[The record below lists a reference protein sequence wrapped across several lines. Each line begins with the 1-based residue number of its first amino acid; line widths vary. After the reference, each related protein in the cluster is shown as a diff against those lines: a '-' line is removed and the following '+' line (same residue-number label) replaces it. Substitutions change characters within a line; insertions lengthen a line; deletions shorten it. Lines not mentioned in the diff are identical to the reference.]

1 MSSRSRSAR
10 LGRWFAVVILAVG
23 CSSSRGPDP
32 AADPPPPVS
41 SPPPADA
48 PVPLPDPPA
57 PDPDPAKS
65 GPTMGDRAQSAVEGL
80 VIGAIVGSQAGPI
93 GSAVFGGALMIY
105 SAVTGRV
112 PLGDHPGGVDSERER
127 EESMEDQIETEVA
140 RQDDLE
146 SQIEE
151 ELKRQEELLEQ
162 IEREEA
168 EREQG
173 APQTAAIPG
182 PADLEDRADP
192 RSAPPT
198 PGHRDLPIAIFEKES
213 VTIEKGTWG
222 NDRKLEVEK
231 LFLDAD
237 QDGRPEEVRYLD
249 QRTGLLVRREE
260 DRNYDGSIDAW
271 SRYEAGALVERTL
284 DESGDGQPDAWESYA
299 GGRMTA
305 AEKDR
310 DADGTRDVFYRY
322 AGDDLVEER
331 HDTNDDGRVD
341 RTLYYESRRLA
352 RSEEDRDADGRTDTW
367 SYYAAVDGEE
377 VVVRIEKDSG
387 GHGKADTF
395 ETYAQ
400 KDGKTVIER
409 REEDK
414 NGDGVIDVTS
424 IYEDGKLKR
433 REVSDPALVPL

>member
-10 LGRWFAVVILAVG
+10 LGRWFAAVILAVG

-32 AADPPPPVS
+32 VADPPPPVS

-48 PVPLPDPPA
+48 PVPLPDPPPA
-57 PDPDPAKS
+57 ADPANS
-65 GPTMGDRAQSAVEGL
+65 GPTVGDRAQSAVEGL
-80 VIGAIVGSQAGPI
+80 LIGAIVGSQAGPI

-112 PLGDHPGGVDSERER
+112 PLGDRSGGGDSERER

-151 ELKRQEELLEQ
+151 ELKRQEELLKQ

-168 EREQG
+168 EREAG
-173 APQTAAIPG
+173 APQTASVPG
-182 PADLEDRADP
+182 PDLEGRADP
-192 RSAPPT
+192 RSAPTT
-198 PGHRDLPIAIFEKES
+198 PGHRDLPLAVFEKES
-213 VTIEKGTWG
+213 VTIEKGAWG
-222 NDRKLEVEK
+222 NDGKLEVEK
-231 LFLDAD
+231 LSLDAD
-237 QDGRPEEVRYLD
+237 EDGRPEELRYLD
-249 QRTGLLVRREE
+249 ERTGQLVRREE
-260 DRNYDGSIDAW
+260 DRNYDGTIDAW
-271 SRYEAGALVERTL
+271 SRYESGALVERTL
-284 DESGDGQPDAWESYA
+284 DESGDGQPDVFESYA

-305 AEKDR
+305 SEKDR
-310 DADGTRDVFYRY
+310 DADGTRDAFYRF
-322 AGDDLVEER
+322 AGGDLVEER

-367 SYYAAVDGEE
+367 SYYADVNGDE

-395 ETYAQ
+395 EIYAQ

-433 REVSDPALVPL
+433 REVSDPSLVPL

>member
-1 MSSRSRSAR
+1 MSSCSRSAR
-10 LGRWFAVVILAVG
+10 LGRWFVAALLALG
-23 CSSSRGPDP
+23 CSSGRGPDP
-32 AADPPPPVS
+32 AADPLPPVS

-48 PVPLPDPPA
+48 PVPLPDPPPA
-57 PDPDPAKS
+57 ADPGPS
-65 GPTMGDRAQSAVEGL
+65 GPTLGDRAQSAVEGL

-93 GSAVFGGALMIY
+93 GSAVFGGALMVY

-112 PLGDHPGGVDSERER
+112 PLGDRRGGDSERQR

-151 ELKRQEELLEQ
+151 ELKRQEELLKQ

-168 EREQG
+168 EREAG
-173 APQTAAIPG
+173 APKTAAAPG
-182 PADLEDRADP
+182 VDLDGRADP
-192 RSAPPT
+192 RSAPAT
-198 PGHRDLPIAIFEKES
+198 PGHRDLPRAVFEKES
-213 VTIEKGTWG
+213 VEIEKGAWG
-222 NDRKLEVEK
+222 NDRKLKVEK

-237 QDGRPEEVRYLD
+237 EDGRPEEVRYVD
-249 QRTGLLVRREE
+249 ERTGQLVRREE
-260 DRNYDGSIDAW
+260 DRDYDGAIDAW
-271 SRYEAGALVERTL
+271 SRYEGSVLVERTL
-284 DESGDGQPDAWESYA
+284 DESGDGRPDVWESYA
-299 GGRMTA
+299 AGRMTA
-305 AEKDR
+305 SEKDR
-310 DADGTRDVFYRY
+310 DGDGTRDAFYRF

-352 RSEEDRDADGRTDTW
+352 RAEEDRDADGRTDTW
-367 SYYAAVDGEE
+367 SYYTNVDGEE

>member
-1 MSSRSRSAR
+1 
-10 LGRWFAVVILAVG
+10 
-23 CSSSRGPDP
+23 
-32 AADPPPPVS
+32 
-41 SPPPADA
+41 
-48 PVPLPDPPA
+48 
-57 PDPDPAKS
+57 
-65 GPTMGDRAQSAVEGL
+65 MGDRAQSAVEGL

-105 SAVTGRV
+105 SAVTGKV
-112 PLGDHPGGVDSERER
+112 PLGDRPSGGAGSERER

-146 SQIEE
+146 AQIEE
-151 ELKRQEELLEQ
+151 ELKRQEELLKQ

-168 EREQG
+168 EREAS
-173 APQTAAIPG
+173 APETRTAAIPG
-182 PADLEDRADP
+182 AELEGRADP
-192 RSAPPT
+192 RSAPAT
-198 PGHRDLPIAIFEKES
+198 PGHRDLPLAVFEKES
-213 VTIEKGTWG
+213 VTIEKGAWG

-237 QDGRPEEVRYLD
+237 EDGRPEEVRYLD
-249 QRTGLLVRREE
+249 QDTGQLVRREE
-260 DRNYDGSIDAW
+260 DRNYDGAIDGW
-271 SRYEAGALVERTL
+271 SRYENGVLVERTL
-284 DESGDGQPDAWESYA
+284 DESGDGQPDAWESYSA
-299 GGRMTA
+299 GRMTA
-305 AEKDR
+305 SEKDR
-310 DADGTRDVFYRY
+310 DADGTRDVFYRF
-322 AGDDLVEER
+322 AGGDLVEER

-341 RTLYYESRRLA
+341 RTLYYEARRLA

-367 SYYAAVDGEE
+367 SYYAAVNGEE

-433 REVSDPALVPL
+433 REVSDPDLVPL